1 MNVTHRMFVLAAVM
15 IVATAG
21 CQKAPQG
28 EASKSDAKQGSSK
41 SSATGGAKASKSGG
55 QDAKGTTSAAK
66 KTAPKQ
72 GDAAGAASSGAKSG
86 LTLTQNDD
94 GRHLDVRDGD
104 IIVVKLKANRASG
117 FGWVMA
123 DSTGDVLVRAGNPAY
138 VPNATKNGKVG
149 SGGIETWRFRAV
161 HPGDQTMRLEYRR
174 PWERNIPERT
184 MRFSVT
190 VK

>member
-1 MNVTHRMFVLAAVM
+1 MNVTYRIIVLAAVM
-15 IVATAG
+15 IVAVAG

-28 EASKSDAKQGSSK
+28 DASKSDAKQGSSK
-41 SSATGGAKASKSGG
+41 PSATGGARASKSGG
-55 QDAKGTTSAAK
+55 QDAKGTTSAA
-66 KTAPKQ
+66 PKQ
-72 GDAAGAASSGAKSG
+72 GDAAGAASSGTKSG
-86 LTLTQNDD
+86 LALTQSDD

-123 DSTGDVLVRAGNPAY
+123 DSTGDVLVRAGNPVY
-138 VPNATKNGKVG
+138 VPNASKNGKVG
-149 SGGIETWRFRAV
+149 SGGMETWRFRAV

-184 MRFSVT
+184 MRFAVT